1 MKALEALTA
10 TELGQLR
17 QRVER
22 ELALQGANKLA
33 LDLSRG
39 KPSPEQLDLSTE
51 LNEPLASLIAEDGTD
66 ARNYGALRG
75 IPEARA
81 LGGELMNVAA
91 DRVLAAG
98 NSSLFLMYQVAA
110 TALQHGL
117 WGDERCWSRAPQP
130 TGPSARVSPTAKLE
144 RAAGPP
150 SPRMLTPVP
159 GYDRHFTICESLG
172 IEMINV
178 AMLDHGPDMDQAR
191 RLAAEDAS
199 IKGIWCV
206 PKYANPT
213 GCIYADETVAAM
225 AELPRAAAA
234 DDFVVFWDN
243 AYAVHD
249 FEFPAAPLANL
260 YDLAVEA
267 GTAEHV
273 ALFSSTSKMTYASGG
288 LGFCGGSDALLN
300 ALEGT
305 LSLMC
310 IGPDKVTQLRHAR
323 FLSGRI
329 EEHMA
334 RHAAVLKPKFA
345 IVDGVL
351 EEELGGLGIA
361 RWTRPKG
368 GYFVSLTTPAGTA
381 AEIVKQAADVGLKL
395 TPAGATF
402 PYGRDPND
410 DNIRIAP
417 SFAPQN
423 ELEAAMRVL
432 AGCVKLIAIAHLQR
446 ERRNG
451 G

>member
-1 MKALEALTA
+1 MKALKELTA

-22 ELALQGANKLA
+22 ELALQRANKLA

-39 KPSPEQLDLSTE
+39 KPSPEQLDLSAE

-81 LGGELMNVAA
+81 LGGELMNVTA

-110 TALQHGL
+110 TAMQRGL
-117 WGDERCWSRAPQP
+117 WGDDRRWSRAE
-130 TGPSARVSPTAKLE
+130 G
-144 RAAGPP
+144 
-150 SPRMLTPVP
+150 PRMLTPVP

-172 IEMINV
+172 IEMVNV
-178 AMLDHGPDMDQAR
+178 AMLDSGPDMDQAR

-213 GCIYADETVAAM
+213 GCIYAEETVAAM

-260 YDLAVEA
+260 YDLAVAA

-334 RHAAVLKPKFA
+334 RHAAILKPKFA
-345 IVDGVL
+345 IVEGVL

-368 GYFVSLTTPAGTA
+368 GYFVSLTTPPDTA
-381 AEIVKQAADVGLKL
+381 ADIVKQAGDVGLKL

-402 PYGRDPND
+402 PYGQDPNN

-417 SFAPQN
+417 SFAPLN

-432 AGCVKLIAIAHLQR
+432 TGCVKLVAIADIHR
-446 ERRNG
+446 ERPKG

>member
-1 MKALEALTA
+1 MKALKALTA

-22 ELALQGANKLA
+22 ELDLQRANKLA

-39 KPSPEQLDLSTE
+39 KPSPEQLDLSAE
-51 LNEPLASLIAEDGTD
+51 LNEPLASLIANDGTD

-110 TALQHGL
+110 TVMQRGL
-117 WGDERCWSRAPQP
+117 WGDDRRWSRA
-130 TGPSARVSPTAKLE
+130 
-144 RAAGPP
+144 AG
-150 SPRMLTPVP
+150 PRMLTPVP

-172 IEMINV
+172 IEMVNV
-178 AMLDHGPDMDQAR
+178 AMLDSGPDMDQAR

-206 PKYANPT
+206 PKYSNPT

-260 YDLAVEA
+260 YDLAEAA

-334 RHAAVLKPKFA
+334 RHAAILKPKFA
-345 IVDGVL
+345 IVDRVL

-368 GYFVSLTTPAGTA
+368 GYFVSLTTPPGTA
-381 AEIVKQAADVGLKL
+381 ADIVKQAGEVGLKL

-410 DNIRIAP
+410 DDIRIAP
-417 SFAPQN
+417 SFAPLN

-432 AGCVKLIAIAHLQR
+432 TGCVMLVAIESTRR
-446 ERRNG
+446 EAE
-451 G
+451 

>member
-1 MKALEALTA
+1 MKALKELTA

-22 ELALQGANKLA
+22 ELALQRANKLA

-51 LNEPLASLIAEDGTD
+51 LNEPLASLIAKDGTD

-110 TALQHGL
+110 TAMQRGL
-117 WGDERCWSRAPQP
+117 WGDDRRWLRA
-130 TGPSARVSPTAKLE
+130 TG
-144 RAAGPP
+144 
-150 SPRMLTPVP
+150 PRMLTPAP

-178 AMLDHGPDMDQAR
+178 AMLDSGPDMDQAR

-206 PKYANPT
+206 PKYSNPT

-225 AELPRAAAA
+225 AELPQAAAA
-234 DDFVVFWDN
+234 DDFVIFWDN

-260 YDLAVEA
+260 YDLAVAA

-288 LGFCGGSDALLN
+288 LGFCGGSDALLS

-334 RHAAVLKPKFA
+334 RHAAILKPKFA
-345 IVDGVL
+345 IVDRVL
-351 EEELGGLGIA
+351 EEELSGLGIA

-368 GYFVSLTTPAGTA
+368 GYFVSLTTPPGTA
-381 AEIVKQAADVGLKL
+381 ADIVKQAGEVGLKL

-417 SFAPQN
+417 SFAPLN

-432 AGCVKLIAIAHLQR
+432 TGCVKLVAIDSAR
-446 ERRNG
+446 TEAE
-451 G
+451 

>member
-1 MKALEALTA
+1 MKALKELTA

-22 ELALQGANKLA
+22 ELDLQRANKLA

-39 KPSPEQLDLSTE
+39 KPSPEQLDLSAE
-51 LNEPLASLIAEDGTD
+51 LNEPLASLIANDGTD

-110 TALQHGL
+110 TALQRGL
-117 WGDERCWSRAPQP
+117 WRDDRRWSR
-130 TGPSARVSPTAKLE
+130 TAG
-144 RAAGPP
+144 A
-150 SPRMLTPVP
+150 RMLTPVP

-172 IEMINV
+172 IEMVNV
-178 AMLDHGPDMDQAR
+178 AMLDSGPDMDQAR

-206 PKYANPT
+206 PKYSNPT

-260 YDLAVEA
+260 YDLAEAA

-334 RHAAVLKPKFA
+334 RHAAILKPKFA
-345 IVDGVL
+345 IVDRVL

-361 RWTRPKG
+361 RWTQPKG
-368 GYFVSLTTPAGTA
+368 GYFVSLTTPPGTA
-381 AEIVKQAADVGLKL
+381 ADIVKQAGEVGLKL

-410 DNIRIAP
+410 DDIRIAP
-417 SFAPQN
+417 SFAPLN

-432 AGCVKLIAIAHLQR
+432 TGCVMLVAIESTRR
-446 ERRNG
+446 EAE
-451 G
+451 

>member
-1 MKALEALTA
+1 MRRNAGLGVKALEALTA

-22 ELALQGANKLA
+22 ELALQRANKLA

-81 LGGELMNVAA
+81 LGGELMNVTA

-110 TALQHGL
+110 TAMQRGL
-117 WGDERCWSRAPQP
+117 WGDDRRWSRAE
-130 TGPSARVSPTAKLE
+130 G
-144 RAAGPP
+144 
-150 SPRMLTPVP
+150 PRMLTPVP

>member
-22 ELALQGANKLA
+22 ELALQRANKLA

-81 LGGELMNVAA
+81 LGGELMNVTA

-110 TALQHGL
+110 TAMQRGL
-117 WGDERCWSRAPQP
+117 WGDDRRWSRAE
-130 TGPSARVSPTAKLE
+130 G
-144 RAAGPP
+144 
-150 SPRMLTPVP
+150 PRMLTPVP

-178 AMLDHGPDMDQAR
+178 AVLDHGPDMDQAR

-417 SFAPQN
+417 SFAPQD

>member
-1 MKALEALTA
+1 MKALKELTA

-22 ELALQGANKLA
+22 ELALQRANKLA

-39 KPSPEQLDLSTE
+39 KPSPEQLDLSAE
-51 LNEPLASLIAEDGTD
+51 LNEPLASLIAKDGTD

-81 LGGELMNVAA
+81 LGSELMNVTA

-110 TALQHGL
+110 TAMQRGL
-117 WGDERCWSRAPQP
+117 WGDDRRWSRAE
-130 TGPSARVSPTAKLE
+130 G
-144 RAAGPP
+144 
-150 SPRMLTPVP
+150 PRMLTPVP

-172 IEMINV
+172 IEMVNV
-178 AMLDHGPDMDQAR
+178 AMLDSGPDMDQAR

-206 PKYANPT
+206 PKYSNPT
-213 GCIYADETVAAM
+213 GCIYAEETVAAM

-260 YDLAVEA
+260 HDLAVAA

-288 LGFCGGSDALLN
+288 LGFCGGSDALLS

-323 FLSGRI
+323 FLSGRT

-334 RHAAVLKPKFA
+334 RHAAILKPKFA
-345 IVDGVL
+345 IVDRVL
-351 EEELGGLGIA
+351 EEELGGLDIA
-361 RWTRPKG
+361 HWTQPRG
-368 GYFVSLTTPAGTA
+368 GYFVSLTTPPDTA
-381 AEIVKQAADVGLKL
+381 ADIVKQAGEVGLKL

-410 DNIRIAP
+410 NNIRIAP
-417 SFAPQN
+417 SFAPLN

-432 AGCVKLIAIAHLQR
+432 TGCVKLVAITDLHR
-446 ERRNG
+446 KRPKG

>member
-1 MKALEALTA
+1 MKTLEALTA
-10 TELGQLR
+10 AELGQLR
-17 QRVER
+17 QQVER
-22 ELALQGANKLA
+22 ELALQRTDKLA

-51 LNEPLASLIAEDGTD
+51 LNEPLASLIARDGTD

-81 LGGELMNVAA
+81 LGGELMDVAPE
-91 DRVLAAG
+91 RVFAAG

-110 TALQHGL
+110 TAMQRGL
-117 WGDERCWSRAPQP
+117 WGDGRRWSRA
-130 TGPSARVSPTAKLE
+130 E
-144 RAAGPP
+144 GPP
-150 SPRMLTPVP
+150 PRMLTPVP

-178 AMLDHGPDMDQAR
+178 AMFDSGPDMEQAR

-213 GCIYADETVAAM
+213 GCIYADNTAAAM
-225 AELPRAAAA
+225 AELPQAAAA
-234 DDFVVFWDN
+234 DDFVIFWDN

-249 FEFPAAPLANL
+249 FERPAAPLANL
-260 YDLAVEA
+260 YDLAVAA

-273 ALFSSTSKMTYASGG
+273 ALFSSTSKITYASGG
-288 LGFCGGSDALLN
+288 LGFCGGSDALLS
-300 ALEGT
+300 ALEET

-310 IGPDKVTQLRHAR
+310 IGPDKVAQLRHAR

-329 EEHMA
+329 EEHMT

-345 IVDGVL
+345 IVDRVL

-361 RWTRPKG
+361 RWTKPKG
-368 GYFVSLTTPAGTA
+368 GYFVSLTTPPGTA
-381 AEIVKQAADVGLKL
+381 ADIVRRAAQEGLKL

-417 SFAPQN
+417 SFAPQD
-423 ELEAAMRVL
+423 ELESAMKVL
-432 AGCVKLIAIAHLQR
+432 TGCVKLIAID
-446 ERRNG
+446 RNRTEAE
-451 G
+451 

>member
-1 MKALEALTA
+1 MKALKALTA

-22 ELALQGANKLA
+22 ELALQGANRLA

-51 LNEPLASLIAEDGTD
+51 LNDALASLIAEDGTD

-81 LGGELMNVAA
+81 LGGELMNLAA

-110 TALQHGL
+110 TALQRGL
-117 WGDERCWSRAPQP
+117 WGDERCWSRAPQ
-130 TGPSARVSPTAKLE
+130 
-144 RAAGPP
+144 
-150 SPRMLTPVP
+150 PRMLTPVP

-178 AMLDHGPDMDQAR
+178 TMLDQGPDMDQAR

-206 PKYANPT
+206 PRYSNPT

-225 AELPRAAAA
+225 AQLPQAAAA

-260 YDLAVEA
+260 YDLAVAA
-267 GTAEHV
+267 GTAEHM

-417 SFAPQN
+417 SFAPQD

-432 AGCVKLIAIAHLQR
+432 AGCVKLVALAHLQR

>member
-1 MKALEALTA
+1 MRRDAGFGVKALKALTA

-22 ELALQGANKLA
+22 ELALQRANKLA

-81 LGGELMNVAA
+81 LGGELMNVTA

-110 TALQHGL
+110 TAMQRGL
-117 WGDERCWSRAPQP
+117 WGDDRRWSRAE
-130 TGPSARVSPTAKLE
+130 G
-144 RAAGPP
+144 
-150 SPRMLTPVP
+150 PRMLTPVP

-417 SFAPQN
+417 SFAPQD

>member
-1 MKALEALTA
+1 MKALKALTA

-22 ELALQGANKLA
+22 ELDLQRANKLA

-39 KPSPEQLDLSTE
+39 KPSPEQLDLSAE
-51 LNEPLASLIAEDGTD
+51 LNEPLASLIANDGTD

-75 IPEARA
+75 IPEARV

-110 TALQHGL
+110 TAMQRGL
-117 WGDERCWSRAPQP
+117 WGDDRRWLRA
-130 TGPSARVSPTAKLE
+130 TGA
-144 RAAGPP
+144 
-150 SPRMLTPVP
+150 RMLTPVP

-172 IEMINV
+172 IDMVNV
-178 AMLDHGPDMDQAR
+178 AMLDSGPDMDQAR

-206 PKYANPT
+206 PKYSNPT

-225 AELPRAAAA
+225 AELPQAAAA

-260 YDLAVEA
+260 YDLAVAA

-310 IGPDKVTQLRHAR
+310 IGPDKVAQLRHAR

-334 RHAAVLKPKFA
+334 RHAAILKPKFA
-345 IVDGVL
+345 IVDRVL

-361 RWTRPKG
+361 RWTQPKG
-368 GYFVSLTTPAGTA
+368 GYFVSLTTPSGTA
-381 AEIVKQAADVGLKL
+381 ADIVKQAGEVGLKL

-402 PYGRDPND
+402 PYGRDPKD

-417 SFAPQN
+417 SFAPLN

-432 AGCVKLIAIAHLQR
+432 TGCVKLVAIESAR
-446 ERRNG
+446 TEAE
-451 G
+451 

>member
-1 MKALEALTA
+1 MKALGKMTA
-10 TELGQLR
+10 AELGQFR

-22 ELALQGANKLA
+22 ELSLQRANKLS

-39 KPSPEQLDLSTE
+39 KPAPEQLDLSAQ
-51 LNEPLASLIAEDGTD
+51 LDQPLPSLIAEDGTD

-81 LGGELMNVAA
+81 LGGELMSLAP
-91 DRVLAAG
+91 DRVFAAG
-98 NSSLFLMYQVAA
+98 NSSLFLMYQVVA
-110 TALQHGL
+110 TAMQRGL
-117 WGDERCWSRAPQP
+117 WGDDRRWLRAE
-130 TGPSARVSPTAKLE
+130 G
-144 RAAGPP
+144 
-150 SPRMLTPVP
+150 PRMLTPAP

-178 AMLDHGPDMDQAR
+178 AMLDSGPDMDQAR

-206 PKYANPT
+206 PKYSNPT

-234 DDFVVFWDN
+234 DDFVIFWDN

-260 YDLAVEA
+260 YDLAVAA

-288 LGFCGGSDALLN
+288 LGFCGGSDALLD

-334 RHAAVLKPKFA
+334 RHAALLKPKFA
-345 IVDGVL
+345 IVDRVL
-351 EEELGGLGIA
+351 EEDLGGLGIA
-361 RWTRPKG
+361 QWTRPNG
-368 GYFVSLTTPAGTA
+368 GYFVSLTTPPGTA
-381 AEIVKQAADVGLKL
+381 ADIVEQAADVGLKL

-417 SFAPQN
+417 SFAPLN

-432 AGCVKLIAIAHLQR
+432 TGCVRLIAIDRAQS
-446 ERRNG
+446 EAG
-451 G
+451 

>member
-1 MKALEALTA
+1 MKALKELTA

-22 ELALQGANKLA
+22 ELSLQRANKLA

-51 LNEPLASLIAEDGTD
+51 LNEPLTSLIAGDGTD

-110 TALQHGL
+110 TAMQRGL
-117 WGDERCWSRAPQP
+117 WGDDRRWLRA
-130 TGPSARVSPTAKLE
+130 TGA
-144 RAAGPP
+144 
-150 SPRMLTPVP
+150 RMLTPAP

-178 AMLDHGPDMDQAR
+178 AMLDSGPDMDQAR

-206 PKYANPT
+206 PKYSNPT

-225 AELPRAAAA
+225 AELPQAAAA
-234 DDFVVFWDN
+234 DDFVIFWDN

-260 YDLAVEA
+260 YDLAVAA

-334 RHAAVLKPKFA
+334 RHAAILKPKFA
-345 IVDGVL
+345 IVDQVL

-361 RWTRPKG
+361 RWTQPNG
-368 GYFVSLTTPAGTA
+368 GYFVSLTTPPGTA
-381 AEIVKQAADVGLKL
+381 ADIVKQAGDVGLKL

-417 SFAPQN
+417 SFAPLN

-432 AGCVKLIAIAHLQR
+432 TGCVKLIAIARTEAQ
-446 ERRNG
+446 
-451 G
+451 

>member
-1 MKALEALTA
+1 MNSFNAMTA
-10 TELGQLR
+10 TDLGQLR
-17 QRVER
+17 RQVEG
-22 ELALQGANKLA
+22 ELALQRADKLA

-39 KPSPEQLDLSTE
+39 KPGPEQLDLSNA
-51 LNEPLASLIAEDGTD
+51 LNEPLPSLFAEDGTD
-66 ARNYGALRG
+66 TRNYGALRG

-81 LGGELMNVAA
+81 LGGALMNVAA
-91 DRVLAAG
+91 ERVLAAG

-110 TALQHGL
+110 TAMQRGL
-117 WGDERCWSRAPQP
+117 WGDDRRWSQAGQ
-130 TGPSARVSPTAKLE
+130 PSAPDTPAP
-144 RAAGPP
+144 G
-150 SPRMLTPVP
+150 PRMLTPAP

-172 IEMINV
+172 IGMVNV
-178 AMLDHGPDMDQAR
+178 AMLDQGPDMDQAR
-191 RLAAEDAS
+191 RLVAEDAS

-206 PKYANPT
+206 PKYSNPT
-213 GCIYADETVAAM
+213 GCIYSDETVAAM
-225 AELPRAAAA
+225 AELPRTAAA
-234 DDFVVFWDN
+234 DDFVIFWDD

-249 FEFPAAPLANL
+249 FEFPASPLANL
-260 YDLAVEA
+260 YDLALAA
-267 GTAEHV
+267 GTVEHV

-288 LGFCGGSDALLN
+288 LGFCAGSDALLD

-323 FLSGRI
+323 FLAGRI

-345 IVDGVL
+345 IVDQVL
-351 EEELGGLGIA
+351 EEDLGGLDIA

-368 GYFVSLTTPAGTA
+368 GYFVSLTTPPGTA
-381 AEIVKQAADVGLKL
+381 AAIVKLAAGVGLKL

-402 PYGRDPND
+402 PYGQDPND

-417 SFAPQN
+417 SFAPLN

-432 AGCVKLIAIAHLQR
+432 TGCVKLIAIDQALAEAQ
-446 ERRNG
+446 
-451 G
+451 